1 MPSPAPENPLLHRYE
16 VGKPY
21 LPEKIHWPETA
32 KYSAGQ
38 GEHKLLLFFRSPSAA
53 ERRDAASGVAEFAL
67 VDLPSVL
74 FFLYRVGERI
84 GWSNAPYN
92 VHLEPAEQRV
102 EIPSLAPEQ
111 RLPLTLLLIDAATG
125 IVQVNRSLTLSHEFG
140 VTLHDAL
147 HAQLAAPFDRT
158 TYHQA
163 CTAAYNRFPTT
174 QLLLNQ
180 AIARSQA
187 GE

>member
-1 MPSPAPENPLLHRYE
+1 VPSPRRRTRFCIATRWASRICRRRSTGPRPPNTVPVRAS
-16 VGKPY
+16 
-21 LPEKIHWPETA
+21 TSSCSS
-32 KYSAGQ
+32 SARPQ
-38 GEHKLLLFFRSPSAA
+38 QLS
-53 ERRDAASGVAEFAL
+53 VAEFAL

-74 FFLYRVGERI
+74 FFLYRFGERI
-84 GWSNAPYN
+84 GWSDAPYN

-102 EIPSLAPEQ
+102 EIPALAPEQ

-125 IVQVNRSLTLSHEFG
+125 IVQVNRALTLSHEFG

-174 QLLLNQ
+174 HLLLNQ
-180 AIARSQA
+180 AVARSQA